1 MKYQIIL
8 FVLIIHAC
16 GSLPQNETDKED
28 WQQLFNGKDLS
39 NWDIKIRS
47 HALNDNYANTFQVQ
61 NGSLIVSYD
70 EYEKFDETFGHIFY
84 DQSFSY
90 YRLQTEYR
98 FVGEQAKEGP
108 GWAVRNNGLMLHS
121 QSAESMGLEQ
131 DFPISIEVQLLGGNG
146 EEERPTANLCTPGTH
161 VFMDGK
167 LFEPHCVSS
176 TSKTYHGDQWV
187 SMEVIVL
194 GDSLITHIV
203 EGEAVMHYSK
213 PQIGGG
219 IVDGYDA
226 KIKVDG
232 KPLTSGYI
240 ALQAESHPTEFRKI
254 AVLNL
259 EGCMDPKAKN
269 YKSYYLKADNDSCT
283 Y

>member
-16 GSLPQNETDKED
+16 GSLPQNEPDKED

-131 DFPISIEVQLLGGNG
+131 DFPISIEVQLRG
-146 EEERPTANLCTPGTH
+146 
-161 VFMDGK
+161 
-167 LFEPHCVSS
+167 
-176 TSKTYHGDQWV
+176 QW
-187 SMEVIVL
+187 
-194 GDSLITHIV
+194 
-203 EGEAVMHYSK
+203 
-213 PQIGGG
+213 
-219 IVDGYDA
+219 
-226 KIKVDG
+226 
-232 KPLTSGYI
+232 
-240 ALQAESHPTEFRKI
+240 
-254 AVLNL
+254 
-259 EGCMDPKAKN
+259 
-269 YKSYYLKADNDSCT
+269 
-283 Y
+283 